1 MEGGECY
8 CHFQERDMTYMHI
21 CSQLEE
27 RVSVE
32 CKLKEEAEMKSDKV
46 YKNNALYNSIIL
58 NNV

>member
-1 MEGGECY
+1 
-8 CHFQERDMTYMHI
+8 MTYMHI